1 MATTSLFD
9 LAILDRA
16 DQYTGL
22 IEDVTTLPKEF
33 ETIPVHKRAGFY
45 YYTAKRTG
53 LPPVQFR
60 NVNAGVA
67 SSKSNYKQEIKQMM
81 PIDGRVEMDEM
92 VFDADPGTVGNL
104 FQLEVAGLIRSAAIT
119 LGVQTWYGTSADSS
133 GFVGLRSQLADT
145 VQASTGT
152 GAITTSA
159 YLISLD
165 PKEGV
170 RFDVGQNGD
179 FAVSTPVR
187 LLLPDA
193 NNSSLSL
200 FKWVANLKAWIGL
213 NAMSNLSAWAVTGVS
228 NASAAA
234 WLTDDKANQLWAKI
248 PVARRHNLCWYMNR
262 FAHSYLQRSR
272 STINL
277 GIPGGLTAA
286 SYQTAS
292 AAGTPAFAEPPDR
305 LAGYPIHV
313 SDSIIN
319 TETN

>member
-104 FQLEVAGLIRSAAIT
+104 FQLEVAGLIVLANP
-119 LGVQTWYGTSADSS
+119 YG
-133 GFVGLRSQLADT
+133 FLA
-145 VQASTGT
+145 VVRARPMASEAMRGCKWT
-152 GAITTSA
+152 
-159 YLISLD
+159 
-165 PKEGV
+165 
-170 RFDVGQNGD
+170 
-179 FAVSTPVR
+179 VR
-187 LLLPDA
+187 LA
-193 NNSSLSL
+193 R
-200 FKWVANLKAWIGL
+200 VA
-213 NAMSNLSAWAVTGVS
+213 
-228 NASAAA
+228 
-234 WLTDDKANQLWAKI
+234 
-248 PVARRHNLCWYMNR
+248 
-262 FAHSYLQRSR
+262 SR
-272 STINL
+272 
-277 GIPGGLTAA
+277 A
-286 SYQTAS
+286 
-292 AAGTPAFAEPPDR
+292 
-305 LAGYPIHV
+305 
-313 SDSIIN
+313 
-319 TETN
+319 